1 MRKCFGILFLIGIV
15 FAITSYSQN
24 ATNKRGLDQFDLSN
38 GVRVDKPQGKGAD
51 TQGRFTEFKTPPREP
66 ERVDE
71 STYEGVKRMVQEA
84 FSIEEGY
91 RSSIARDG
99 GPSLRPTAESVLA
112 RKLPSLNRVIEIY
125 RVGLLDQHPLQDRRN
140 VDLLTENQKVISEIM
155 RAADA
160 IRGEQ
165 FDCEVSGIK
174 PLCSLYYRGY
184 VPNGGPFEKT
194 VLISGMLTALNR
206 NFKELQGNLAV
217 IE

>member
-125 RVGLLDQHPLQDRRN
+125 RVGLLDQTPLQDRYN
-140 VDLLTENQKVISEIM
+140 VDLLTENQRVMSDIM
-155 RAADA
+155 RAMDV
-160 IRGEQ
+160 IRREQ
-165 FDCEVSGIK
+165 FDCDGREIK
-174 PLCSLYYRGY
+174 GLCSRYYNGY
-184 VPNGGPFEKT
+184 VPNSGPVEKQT
-194 VLISGMLTALNR
+194 LIIAMLTELKN
-206 NFKELQGNLAV
+206 NFKQLQGNVALKQ
-217 IE
+217 